1 MMRLKRRKLW
11 TIVAMANRIVH
22 TVVSLFM
29 KWSLKQNSKK
39 SLSRN
44 SQKKS
49 RNELSFQISSLNI
62 WMLSRLIIYYKIRL
76 YTKTY
81 CLKKIQIGISE
92 ESFHD
97 LRPSSRE
104 RSPNWSSR
112 EIHHGEKPISIYEWL
127 IDH

>member
-49 RNELSFQISSLNI
+49 KLKTVFVLNI
-62 WMLSRLIIYYKIRL
+62 
-76 YTKTY
+76 
-81 CLKKIQIGISE
+81 
-92 ESFHD
+92 
-97 LRPSSRE
+97 
-104 RSPNWSSR
+104 
-112 EIHHGEKPISIYEWL
+112 
-127 IDH
+127 